1 MVDEIGETL
10 IKWLRGMHCF
20 VVAGLVYMSTRRAV
34 TQLAPPRTASLSPTY
49 SAFPKVFLTRRLE
62 MKLRLL
68 TTLIATSLLA
78 STAVLAQF
86 SDRNIK
92 ISNGVN
98 EDHPVGAGVK
108 KMQEILTAKSGGKMK
123 MNAFWGGSAGGDL
136 QATQAL
142 RAGTQ
147 EMVVTS
153 SSPLVG
159 IVKELG
165 VFDLPFLF
173 GNEKE
178 VDQVLDGA
186 AGAYF
191 NKKLEE
197 AGVVNL
203 AYWENGFRNLTNS
216 KKPVNKVEDF
226 DGIKVRVMQNNI
238 FLDTFKTLGTNAV
251 PMAFGEVFTALETKT
266 IDGQEN
272 PFVTI
277 NTSKFFEVQ
286 KFLSVTRHAYTP
298 FLVLYSKKL
307 WDQLSKDE
315 QAALR
320 EAAIEGQKVQRTTIR
335 ANDGKALADLK
346 AKGMQV
352 NEISPAEQRR
362 MFEKVKP
369 VYDKNAA
376 TIGADAI
383 NVVVDALKKARGG

>member
-1 MVDEIGETL
+1 MKRRSLVAQAAL
-10 IKWLRGMHCF
+10 I
-20 VVAGLVYMSTRRAV
+20 VAGTALAV
-34 TQLAPPRTASLSPTY
+34 S
-49 SAFPKVFLTRRLE
+49 SAF
-62 MKLRLL
+62 
-68 TTLIATSLLA
+68 
-78 STAVLAQF
+78 AQF
-86 SDRNIK
+86 QDRNIK
-92 ISNGVN
+92 ISNGVA
-98 EDHPVGAGVK
+98 ESHPVGAGVK
-108 KMQEILTAKSGGKMK
+108 RMQEVLAAKSGGRLKVT
-123 MNAFWGGSAGGDL
+123 AFWSGSAGGDL

-173 GNEKE
+173 ANEKE
-178 VDQVLDGA
+178 VDAVLDGS
-186 AGAYF
+186 AGQYF
-191 NKKLEE
+191 NRKLEE
-197 AGVVNL
+197 AGLVNL

-216 KKPVNKVEDF
+216 KKAVTKWEDF

-277 NTSKFFEVQ
+277 DTSKFYEVQ

-298 FLVLYSKKL
+298 FLVLYSKRM
-307 WDQLSKDE
+307 WDTLSAQE
-315 QAALR
+315 QAVLR
-320 EAAIEGQKVQRTTIR
+320 EAAIEGQKVQRAAIR
-335 ANDGKALADLK
+335 DLDGKSLAALK
-346 AKGMQV
+346 ARGMQV

-362 MFEKVKP
+362 MFEKVTP
-369 VYDKNAA
+369 VYDRNAP
-376 TIGADAI
+376 TIGAEAI
-383 NVVVDALKKARGG
+383 NTVVDALKKARGG

>member
-1 MVDEIGETL
+1 
-10 IKWLRGMHCF
+10 
-20 VVAGLVYMSTRRAV
+20 
-34 TQLAPPRTASLSPTY
+34 
-49 SAFPKVFLTRRLE
+49 
-62 MKLRLL
+62 MKLRIL
-68 TTLIATSLLA
+68 ATLLA
-78 STAVLAQF
+78 TTALATTAALAQF

-92 ISNGVN
+92 ITNGVN
-98 EDHPVGAGVK
+98 ADHPVGAGVK
-108 KMQEILTAKSGGKMK
+108 KMEEILTARSGGKMK
-123 MNAFWGGSAGGDL
+123 LNAFWGGSAGGDL

-173 GNEKE
+173 GNERE
-178 VDQVLDGA
+178 VDQVLDGP

-197 AGVVNL
+197 AGLVNL

-216 KKPVNKVEDF
+216 KKPVAKVEDF
-226 DGIKVRVMQNNI
+226 DGLKVRVMQNNI

-286 KFLSVTRHAYTP
+286 KHLSITRHAYTP
-298 FLVLYSKKL
+298 FLVLYSKRL
-307 WDQLSKDE
+307 WDQLSPAE

-320 EAAIEGQKVQRTTIR
+320 EAAIEGQKVQRATIR
-335 ANDGKALADLK
+335 ANDGKALQALRE
-346 AKGMQV
+346 KGMTV
-352 NEISPAEQRR
+352 TEVTPAEQRR

-369 VYDKNAA
+369 VYDKNAV

-383 NVVVDALKKARGG
+383 NVVVEALKKARGG

>member
-1 MVDEIGETL
+1 MKRRNVIAQAAL
-10 IKWLRGMHCF
+10 I
-20 VVAGLVYMSTRRAV
+20 VAGTVFA
-34 TQLAPPRTASLSPTY
+34 AS
-49 SAFPKVFLTRRLE
+49 A
-62 MKLRLL
+62 
-68 TTLIATSLLA
+68 A
-78 STAVLAQF
+78 LAQF
-86 SDRNIK
+86 SERNIK
-92 ISNGVN
+92 ITNGVN

-108 KMQEILTAKSGGKMK
+108 KMQEVLAAKSGGKMK
-123 MNAFWGGSAGGDL
+123 MTAFWGGSAGGDL

-147 EMVVTS
+147 EMVVSS

-165 VFDLPFLF
+165 AFDLPFLF
-173 GNEKE
+173 ANEKE
-178 VDQVLDGA
+178 ADAVLDGP
-186 AGAYF
+186 AGAFF

-197 AGVVNL
+197 AGLVNL

-216 KKPVNKVEDF
+216 KRAVTKVEDF
-226 DGIKVRVMQNNI
+226 DGVKVRVMQNNI

-286 KFLSVTRHAYTP
+286 KYLSVTRHAYTP
-298 FLVLYSKKL
+298 FLVMYSKKMF
-307 WDQLSKDE
+307 DSLSKDE

-320 EAAIEGQKVQRTTIR
+320 EAAMEGQKVQRATIR
-335 ANDGKALADLK
+335 AQDGKALADLK
-346 AKGMQV
+346 TKGMQV
-352 NEISPAEQRR
+352 NEITPAEQKR

-369 VYDKNAA
+369 VYEKNAA